1 MCFIYYTVCVLMP
14 MKVWPNAPQMQS
26 RSSIGS
32 TTSTLMMANGDNV
45 GQCICVE
52 IVRICLHVRK
62 LCPIRS
68 MDTYSLELTWAYF
81 GAFAINLY
89 ADSASRMDETWPSL
103 PPSQILHI
111 FYSCACSKFPPR
123 PLCPHLRCLSEELF
137 WLRSPLGWTSI
148 RYQ

>member
-1 MCFIYYTVCVLMP
+1 
-14 MKVWPNAPQMQS
+14 MQS

-89 ADSASRMDETWPSL
+89 ADLPREWTKHDHLYLQVRYCTFLLLCMFQIPTQAFMPSFTMSFGEL
-103 PPSQILHI
+103 SGCGGHWGGQVSDINRVFKLEFLCFH
-111 FYSCACSKFPPR
+111 CAV
-123 PLCPHLRCLSEELF
+123 
-137 WLRSPLGWTSI
+137 
-148 RYQ
+148 